1 MKENFVQWEFFIE
14 MFMVLPVRE
23 LPEKALVWRQT
34 ELAR

>member
-1 MKENFVQWEFFIE
+1 
-14 MFMVLPVRE
+14 MVLPVRE